1 MPMKACRRSLTCL
14 LGFVAG
20 CTTGRSTVSTS
31 TGPSPWIGAFRQSQ
45 MAAAAVVGPARPQR
59 TAAYGNIT
67 LTPVDSDTSG
77 RVRVEL
83 SINASVPP
91 GTQLG
96 WALFPSPCG
105 AATPAMT
112 GAQEFPTIEISN
124 SGAGSIRAVM
134 GLRLDARSTYHANVY
149 WSSQITDV
157 SNVMM
162 CANVVRA
169 R

>member
-1 MPMKACRRSLTCL
+1 MKACRRSLICL
-14 LGFVAG
+14 LGFAAG
-20 CTTGRSTVSTS
+20 CATS
-31 TGPSPWIGAFRQSQ
+31 QSSASRATGPSPWVGAFRQSQ
-45 MAAAAVVGPARPQR
+45 MAAAAVVGPASPQR

-67 LTPVDSDTSG
+67 LTPVESDTSG

-83 SINASVPP
+83 SINAPVAP

-105 AATPAMT
+105 AATPTMT
-112 GAQEFPTIEISN
+112 GAHEFPTIEISN
-124 SGAGSIRAVM
+124 SGNGSIRTVM
-134 GLRLDARSTYHANVY
+134 SLRLEPRGAYHANVY
-149 WSSQITDV
+149 WSSQVTDV

-162 CANVVRA
+162 CANLARA

>member
-1 MPMKACRRSLTCL
+1 MKARRWMIC
-14 LGFVAG
+14 GFAFAAG
-20 CTTGRSTVSTS
+20 CASSQSTSSTS
-31 TGPSPWIGAFRQSQ
+31 TGPSPWVGAFKQSQ
-45 MAAAAVVGPARPQR
+45 MAAAAVIGPATPQR
-59 TAAYGNIT
+59 TAAYGNIS
-67 LTPVDSDTSG
+67 LTPVESDSSG

-105 AATPAMT
+105 AATPTMA

-124 SGAGSIRAVM
+124 SGSGFVRAVM
-134 GLRLDARSTYHANVY
+134 NLRLEPRATYHANVY
-149 WSSQITDV
+149 WSSQISDV

-162 CANVVRA
+162 CANVARA

>member
-1 MPMKACRRSLTCL
+1 MICL
-14 LGFVAG
+14 FGVVAG
-20 CTTGRSTVSTS
+20 CASSQSSPSTS
-31 TGPSPWIGAFRQSQ
+31 TGPSPWVGAFRQSQ
-45 MAAAAVVGPARPQR
+45 MAAAAVIGPATPQR

-67 LTPVDSDTSG
+67 LTPVESDSSG

-83 SINASVPP
+83 SVNAPVPP

-105 AATPAMT
+105 AATPTMT

-124 SGAGSIRAVM
+124 SGSGSVRAVM
-134 GLRLDARSTYHANVY
+134 NLRLEPRATYHANVY
-149 WSSQITDV
+149 WSSQISDV

-162 CANVVRA
+162 CANVARA

>member
-1 MPMKACRRSLTCL
+1 MKACRCSLICL
-14 LGFVAG
+14 VGLAAG
-20 CTTGRSTVSTS
+20 CATTQSSASTS
-31 TGPSPWIGAFRQSQ
+31 TGPSPWAGAFRQSQ
-45 MAAAAVVGPARPQR
+45 MAASAVIGPASPQR

-67 LTPVDSDTSG
+67 LTPVESDSSG

-83 SINASVPP
+83 SINAPVPP

-105 AATPAMT
+105 AATPMMT

-124 SGAGSIRAVM
+124 SGNGSIRAVM
-134 GLRLDARSTYHANVY
+134 SLRLEPRGTYHANVY
-149 WSSQITDV
+149 WSSQVTDV

-162 CANVVRA
+162 CANVARA

>member
-1 MPMKACRRSLTCL
+1 MSTRRRSLICL
-14 LGFVAG
+14 LGFAAG
-20 CTTGRSTVSTS
+20 CASSQSTASRS
-31 TGPSPWIGAFRQSQ
+31 TGPSPWVGAFRQSQ
-45 MAAAAVVGPARPQR
+45 MAAAAVIGPASPQR

-67 LTPVDSDTSG
+67 LTPVESDSSG

-83 SINASVPP
+83 SVNAPVPP

-96 WALFPSPCG
+96 WALFASPCG
-105 AATPAMT
+105 AATPTMT

-124 SGAGSIRAVM
+124 SGSGFVRAVM
-134 GLRLDARSTYHANVY
+134 NLRLEPRATYHANVY
-149 WSSQITDV
+149 WSSQISDV

-162 CANVVRA
+162 CANVARA

>member
-1 MPMKACRRSLTCL
+1 MKACRRSLICL
-14 LGFVAG
+14 LGFAAG
-20 CTTGRSTVSTS
+20 CATGQSSASTS
-31 TGPSPWIGAFRQSQ
+31 TGPSPWSGAFRQSQ
-45 MAAAAVVGPARPQR
+45 LAATAVVGPANPQR

-67 LTPVDSDTSG
+67 LTPVESDSSG
-77 RVRVEL
+77 RVRVEV
-83 SINASVPP
+83 SVNAPVPP

-105 AATPAMT
+105 AATPTMT

-134 GLRLDARSTYHANVY
+134 SLRLDPHGTYHANVY
-149 WSSQITDV
+149 WSSQVTDV

-162 CANVVRA
+162 CANIA
-169 R
+169 RGK

>member
-1 MPMKACRRSLTCL
+1 MKACRRSLICL
-14 LGFVAG
+14 LGFAAG
-20 CTTGRSTVSTS
+20 CATGQSSASTS
-31 TGPSPWIGAFRQSQ
+31 PGPSAWSGAFRQSQ
-45 MAAAAVVGPARPQR
+45 LAATAVVGPATPQR
-59 TAAYGNIT
+59 TAAFGTIT
-67 LTPVDSDTSG
+67 VTPVDSDTSG

-83 SINASVPP
+83 SVSAPVPP

-105 AATPAMT
+105 AATPTMT

>member
-1 MPMKACRRSLTCL
+1 
-14 LGFVAG
+14 
-20 CTTGRSTVSTS
+20 
-31 TGPSPWIGAFRQSQ
+31 
-45 MAAAAVVGPARPQR
+45 MAAAAVVGPASPQR

-67 LTPVDSDTSG
+67 LTPVESDTSG

-83 SINASVPP
+83 SINAPVPP

-105 AATPAMT
+105 AATPTMT
-112 GAQEFPTIEISN
+112 GANEFPTIEISN

-134 GLRLDARSTYHANVY
+134 SLRLEPRGTYHANVY
-149 WSSQITDV
+149 WSSQVTDV

-162 CANVVRA
+162 CANLARA

>member
-1 MPMKACRRSLTCL
+1 MRACRRSLICL
-14 LGFVAG
+14 AGFVAG
-20 CTTGRSTVSTS
+20 CATSQSSPSRS
-31 TGPSPWIGAFRQSQ
+31 TGPTPWSGAFRQSQ
-45 MAAAAVVGPARPQR
+45 LAAAAVIGPATPQR

-67 LTPVDSDTSG
+67 LTPVESDSTG

-83 SINASVPP
+83 SINAPVAP

-105 AATPAMT
+105 AATPTMA

-124 SGAGSIRAVM
+124 SGAGSVHAVM
-134 GLRLDARSTYHANVY
+134 SLRLEPRGTYHANVY

-162 CANVVRA
+162 CANIARA